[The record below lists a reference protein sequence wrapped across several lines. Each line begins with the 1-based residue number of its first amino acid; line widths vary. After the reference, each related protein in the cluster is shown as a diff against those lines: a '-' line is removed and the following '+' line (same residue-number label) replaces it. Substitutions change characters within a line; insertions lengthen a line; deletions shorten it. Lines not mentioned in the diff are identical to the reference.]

1 MTLRRLPAWVYAAIS
16 LVPALILLFFA
27 DQFDKLSVI
36 GLSIA
41 AIFWA
46 SVFSIIHWRRLDEP
60 GRVANKVAWMHG
72 GAIGLFVALIS
83 VPVVHFLPAAGDQ
96 LDRITSSWSSRWSEA
111 EAGFALG
118 VLATGVLQMTGF
130 AIAWAGW
137 WLRRR

>member
-1 MTLRRLPAWVYAAIS
+1 MTLRRLPAWVYAVIS
-16 LVPALILLFFA
+16 LVPALILLFFV
-27 DQFDKLSVI
+27 DQFDTLSVI

-46 SVFSIIHWRRLDEP
+46 SVFSYIHWKRLDEP
-60 GRVANKVAWMHG
+60 ARVANKVAWAHG
-72 GAIGLFVALIS
+72 GVIGLFVAVVS

-96 LDRITSSWSSRWSEA
+96 LDRITSSWSSRWSGA

-118 VLATGVLQMTGF
+118 VLATGILQMAGF
-130 AIAWAGW
+130 MIAWAGW